1 MSSLFQDFPKVST
14 EQWEQA
20 IEKLLKGKNYDDTLV
35 WNTNEGFDIRPYYR
49 KEDLPNTA
57 YCNIH
62 RTNNQWEIRE
72 NILVKDCSAANKE
85 ALNALMKG
93 ATSVSFDIQAETE
106 INFIEL
112 VKDIDSEYA
121 PVYIY
126 IEHIDLDLAAQFKE
140 WNKNTDGGVFI
151 DPIGDTL
158 SGRASISPDDNLD
171 QLAVFIATG
180 GKLSIKANHL
190 KDASANFNQD
200 LGYTLSILVECIEA
214 SNMDVNELL
223 SNTEI
228 TFGIS
233 SNYFFEIAKLKSF
246 TYMLKKLG
254 DAYGKEIASFPEFSA
269 ISSTV
274 NKTLFDPYVNM
285 LRGTKE
291 AMSAAIAGYE
301 NISILPFDT
310 TYSDNNEFA
319 GRIARNIQLI
329 LQEESFLNNVVDPSS
344 GSYYLEHLTEQLIER
359 AWELFLQT
367 EKEGGFLRALEM
379 GSVQSA
385 LKGEQDKMMDK
396 VANGS
401 TVLLGTNIHPNKEEM
416 MGDKI
421 NKSDFKP
428 VLDNQITK
436 TFPPI
441 SKIRWSERL
450 ETERLANE
458 KMNA

>member
-20 IEKLLKGKNYDDTLV
+20 IDKLLKGKNYDDTLV
-35 WNTNEGFDIRPYYR
+35 WKTNEGFDIRPYYR
-49 KEDLPNTA
+49 KEDLPNRA
-57 YCNIH
+57 YSNIH

-72 NILVKDCSAANKE
+72 YIQVTDSSSANKE

-93 ATSVSFDIQAETE
+93 ATSVSFDIPAEME
-106 INFIEL
+106 INLSEL

-126 IEHIDLDLAAQFKE
+126 IEQLDMDLAGQFKE
-140 WNKNTDGGVFI
+140 WNKNADGGVYI

-158 SGRASISPDDNLD
+158 SGRANVSPDDNLD
-171 QLAVFIATG
+171 QLAVFIAAG
-180 GKLSIKANHL
+180 GKLAIKANHL
-190 KDASANFNQD
+190 KDASANFTQE

-214 SNMDVNELL
+214 SDMEINDLL
-223 SNTEI
+223 KNTEI
-228 TFGIS
+228 TFGIT

-254 DAYGKEIASFPEFSA
+254 EAYDSEVLSFPEFSA

-310 TYSDNNEFA
+310 TYTDNNEFG

-329 LQEESFLNNVVDPSS
+329 IQEESFLNNVVDPAS
-344 GSYYLEHLTEQLIER
+344 GSYYLEHLTEQLIDK
-359 AWELFLQT
+359 AWSLFLLT
-367 EKEGGFLRALEM
+367 EKEGGFLRALEN
-379 GSVQSA
+379 GSVQSE
-385 LKGEQDKMMDK
+385 LKEEQDKMVAK
-396 VANGS
+396 VADGS
-401 TVLLGTNIHPNKEEM
+401 VVLLGTNIHPNKDEQ

-428 VLDNQITK
+428 VLDNQISK
-436 TFPPI
+436 TFTPL
-441 SKIRWSERL
+441 SEIRWSENL

-458 KMNA
+458 KINA